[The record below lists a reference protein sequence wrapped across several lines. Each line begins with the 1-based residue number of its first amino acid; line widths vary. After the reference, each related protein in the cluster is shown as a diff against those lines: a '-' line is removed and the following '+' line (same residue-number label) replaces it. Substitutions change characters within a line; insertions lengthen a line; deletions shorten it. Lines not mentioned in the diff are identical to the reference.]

1 MARVASSD
9 IVVLGRR
16 RQARLEAIVARPSS
30 PQVLV
35 RRARIVLLAHRGWPN
50 ARIAAE
56 LGAAVGTVRTWRRR
70 FIRGGIRA
78 LADRPRSGRPQLY
91 GPGARLAIVA
101 TATSTPPQ
109 ALSRW
114 THQLIADELAGA
126 GISASQVGRILA
138 GLELAPHLVRGWLN
152 RRQDAQF
159 WTQAG
164 AVCDVYLR
172 PEPDTVVICI
182 DELCEASHNS
192 SDVKPSV
199 M

>member
-9 IVVLGRR
+9 IVVLGQRR
-16 RQARLEAIVARPSS
+16 RARLEAIVGRPSS

-70 FIRGGIRA
+70 FLRGGIRA
-78 LADRPRSGRPQLY
+78 LADRPRSGRPQVY

-101 TATSTPPQ
+101 TATSTPPE

-138 GLELAPHLVRGWLN
+138 GLDLAAHRGPGL
-152 RRQDAQF
+152 AQPPP
-159 WTQAG
+159 G
-164 AVCDVYLR
+164 
-172 PEPDTVVICI
+172 
-182 DELCEASHNS
+182 
-192 SDVKPSV
+192 
-199 M
+199 